1 MSMAAKIS
9 EEEFSLMRELIEKS
23 SGISLGDAKGYLVE
37 GRLRPLLREA
47 GCATFKE
54 FHAKA
59 LDRRSGWLD
68 RIIDA
73 MTTNETLWFRDKNPF
88 IILREKI
95 LPDLIESVKGRKI
108 RIWSAGCSTGQEP
121 YSIAI
126 AILEYCKARR
136 GCRPQS
142 FEILGTDISPSAL
155 FLAVSARYEGLAI
168 SRGMDAALFPT
179 YFTREG
185 KVQVVKPEVKTLVK
199 FKQLNL
205 QGSFAAFGRFDMIFC
220 RNVAIYFSDTFKREL
235 FAKFHRSLNPKGYFF
250 LGSAENLR
258 GFSDAFEALQ
268 HNNSLYYQAK

>member
-1 MSMAAKIS
+1 MSVSAKIS
-9 EEEFSLMRELIEKS
+9 TEEFGLMRKLIEEA
-23 SGISLGDAKGYLVE
+23 SGIFLGDAKEYLVE

-95 LPDLIESVKGRKI
+95 LPDLVARIKGRKI

-126 AILEYCKARR
+126 TILEYCKAGG
-136 GCRPQS
+136 GCRPRN

-155 FLAVSARYEGLAI
+155 FLAVSGRYEGLAI
-168 SRGMDAALFPT
+168 SRGMDAALLPT
-179 YFTREG
+179 YFTREE
-185 KVQVVKPEVKTLVK
+185 KVQVINPEVRALVK

-205 QGSFAAFGRFDMIFC
+205 QGSFAALGHFDIIFC
-220 RNVAIYFSDTFKREL
+220 RNVAIYFSDRFKRKL
-235 FAKFHRSLNPKGYFF
+235 FAKFHRRLNPKGFFF
-250 LGSAENLR
+250 LGSAETLR
-258 GFSDAFEALQ
+258 GISDDFEALQ
-268 HNNSLYYQAK
+268 YNNCLYYRAR

>member
-1 MSMAAKIS
+1 MSVSAKIS
-9 EEEFSLMRELIEKS
+9 TEEFGLMRELIEKA
-23 SGISLGDAKGYLVE
+23 SGISLGDAKEYLVE

-95 LPDLIESVKGRKI
+95 LPDLISRVKGRKI

-126 AILEYCKARR
+126 TLLEYCKTKG
-136 GCRPQS
+136 GCGPQN

-155 FLAVSARYEGLAI
+155 FLAVSGRYEGLAI

-185 KVQVVKPEVKTLVK
+185 KVQVVNPEVRALVK
-199 FKQLNL
+199 FRQLNL
-205 QGSFAAFGRFDMIFC
+205 QDSFAALGRFDIIFC

-258 GFSDAFEALQ
+258 GFSEAFEPLQ
-268 HNNSLYYQAK
+268 HHNSLYYQAK